1 MRAAMDLILAV
12 IASDPQSSSCPNLS
26 YADVR
31 GPVSSVYPTGS
42 PYAFP
47 FISANTGNLL
57 LRPDASSLAAAA
69 AAAAA
74 ANPYI
79 MGPLTAPLNPMDAAI
94 LLQLV
99 NNCDQLST
107 LQQQQQQHNA
117 ALNTVFH
124 IGGGSGGGG
133 LSSAASA
140 VVAANHNVH
149 AHPRHQQQQQQ
160 QQVSSASPL
169 ATAAA
174 NSLGSFCSNPTF
186 LPGEMNGFIDFGCSL

>member
-1 MRAAMDLILAV
+1 MRVAMDLILAV

-47 FISANTGNLL
+47 FITTNPSNL
-57 LRPDASSLAAAA
+57 LRPDASSLVA

-74 ANPYI
+74 ANPYLL
-79 MGPLTAPLNPMDAAI
+79 GPLGASINPMDAAT

-99 NNCDQLST
+99 SNGDQLSA
-107 LQQQQQQHNA
+107 LQQQQQAQVQQAQQNA
-117 ALNTVFH
+117 ALSTFLQM
-124 IGGGSGGGG
+124 GGSASG
-133 LSSAASA
+133 LTPATGPI
-140 VVAANHNVH
+140 VPANHN
-149 AHPRHQQQQQQ
+149 QQHQQQ

-174 NSLGSFCSNPTF
+174 NSLGSFCSNPTY
-186 LPGEMNGFIDFGCSL
+186 LPGKLISS